1 MQNGWLVLSYNQV
14 GMRFELPKAHYK
26 MNKRFRVYR
35 MHNFGSLLPKYSKK
49 SCMDIEIGYRVSLKA
64 AISSKFLD

>member
-1 MQNGWLVLSYNQV
+1 
-14 GMRFELPKAHYK
+14 